1 MRRHAARPILAG
13 FGLAGF
19 GLASLGLARKESVD
33 GA

>member
-19 GLASLGLARKESVD
+19 GLASFGLARKESVD